1 MIKGFDNVKPEE
13 LVERNRKPDTG
24 YVPLKLASSGKLGLP
39 ALIYVRDYTYTDA
52 LHLSTMTTDNA
63 SEVVFDVVSNII
75 KDGNNLPLQN
85 LTYTDVLEILMTVQG
100 TWYSPTIEYPY
111 YIDETLP
118 KEEIDKKENI
128 SKASIKISSV
138 EVTPFPENVKVPA
151 TVKTK
156 DGFEAEVDYPRF
168 YNEVIAKQYIE
179 EKYAEKDNKYAS
191 LKKKVKNGDYTS
203 SEFRE
208 YTSYES
214 EKATDLIKALQALQI
229 LSVNGKALNSME
241 ERFNALDDFPL
252 KAWTAVINHL
262 NSIRFGIEEA
272 VTFKCTVTGNEI
284 TRRFPFR
291 IFDFLPTV
299 ESSGNAG
306 DDVLIC

>member
-24 YVPLKLASSGKLGLP
+24 YVPLKLASSGKLGIP

-52 LHLSTMTTDNA
+52 LHLSTMTKDNA

-128 SKASIKISSV
+128 SKASIKISSI

-191 LKKKVKNGDYTS
+191 LKKKVKSGEYTS

-284 TRRFPFR
+284 TRRFSFR

-306 DDVLIC
+306 NDVLIC

>member
-52 LHLSTMTTDNA
+52 LHLSTMTKDNA

-128 SKASIKISSV
+128 SKASIKISSI

-203 SEFRE
+203 AEFRE

-306 DDVLIC
+306 NDVLIC